1 MILLVGLGNPGQS
14 HRNNRHNV
22 GFMAVDAIAEAY
34 GFGPARAKFKG
45 QLREGKI
52 GRSKVLILK
61 PETFMN
67 LSGESVQEAKRFYKI
82 PLEKIIVFYD
92 ELDLAPG
99 KVRVK
104 TGGGTAGH
112 NGMRSLVAHIG
123 EAFRRVRIGIGH
135 PGHKDLVHNYVLSNF
150 PKADEEGLAALLDAI
165 AKSAPWLIKGDDQRF
180 QSDVA
185 LEMQPPKEQEG
196 E

>member
-1 MILLVGLGNPGQS
+1 MILLVGLGNPGQTYQ
-14 HRNNRHNV
+14 NNRHNV

-34 GFGPARAKFKG
+34 GFGPARVKFKG

-52 GRSKVLILK
+52 GRNKVLILK

-67 LSGESVQEAKRFYKI
+67 NSGAAVQDAVRFYKI
-82 PLEKIIVFYD
+82 PLGKVVVFYD

-99 KVRVK
+99 RVRVK

-112 NGMRSLVAHIG
+112 NGIRSLVAHIG

-135 PGHKDLVHNYVLSNF
+135 PGHKDLVHGYVLSNF
-150 PKADEEGLAALLDAI
+150 PKADEKDLGDLLDAI

-180 QSDVA
+180 QNDVA
-185 LEMQPPKEQEG
+185 LLFQTGDKESE
-196 E
+196 